1 MAGFDEA
8 GLSGSEYLRDS
19 LGNCNESTL
28 AMFLE
33 SFQQDNSILLPSLQ
47 QALPLLD
54 LHNIRRYEFHQTVTE
69 NLREKLLSRFEVIGN
84 EKLLQ
89 LLEQAF
95 PFINVPALRP
105 VVMDMLTRVT
115 TVPAKFIE
123 MLAKEPEL
131 YNKCSL
137 VVKRQIW
144 IQHQPLFGDA
154 VGPLLNEYLK
164 DKNSV
169 IFDVEDLTN
178 QDFLSMRPKVRR
190 QHHVVQQLSE
200 MIGKSLQLYNLVL
213 QFLRTLFLRTKEAHY
228 CTLRAEL
235 LMAIHDLDVKEIK
248 DVDPCHKFI
257 WCLDACVRSQLIDSN
272 KIKDLRGYMKAAKAT
287 EEQVLGDIAMVLC
300 DPFAIN
306 VIGKSIIKVLLHL
319 TTTEVLPR
327 TSADL
332 TFLLSL
338 LQLGLGAWAMIE
350 SQIFKENLLSNDLIV
365 RFIPIVMA
373 TMVEDSVQRV
383 EQKLPNKSKENL
395 ELHHSFEQSLS
406 EYSICFTVAFYLA
419 LHMAKHKHRQAL
431 SSLLPAIS
439 SSYNNH
445 VLHDAHL
452 HSLITIWACSQE
464 EFTSAEFCEIVFD
477 HFLLTMLSQESVLR
491 QTLRLLHF
499 VYSKM
504 DSNKVVTILTATQPS
519 PENSEVIHELH
530 SSIVDKVA
538 GSNPSSASLSSLEQ
552 PLSASSSGTSASS
565 SPLNYLPP
573 SSV

>member
-69 NLREKLLSRFEVIGN
+69 NLREKLFSRFEVIGN
-84 EKLLQ
+84 DKLLQ

-95 PFINVPALRP
+95 SFINVPALGP
-105 VVMDMLTRVT
+105 VIMDMLTRVT
-115 TVPAKFIE
+115 AVPAKFIE

-169 IFDVEDLTN
+169 IFDVVDLTS

-190 QHHVVQQLSE
+190 QHHVVQKLSE

-257 WCLDACVRSQLIDSN
+257 WCLDACVRGQLIDSN

-287 EEQVLGDIAMVLC
+287 EEQVLG
-300 DPFAIN
+300 
-306 VIGKSIIKVLLHL
+306 
-319 TTTEVLPR
+319 
-327 TSADL
+327 
-332 TFLLSL
+332 
-338 LQLGLGAWAMIE
+338 
-350 SQIFKENLLSNDLIV
+350 
-365 RFIPIVMA
+365 
-373 TMVEDSVQRV
+373 
-383 EQKLPNKSKENL
+383 
-395 ELHHSFEQSLS
+395 
-406 EYSICFTVAFYLA
+406 
-419 LHMAKHKHRQAL
+419 
-431 SSLLPAIS
+431 
-439 SSYNNH
+439 
-445 VLHDAHL
+445 
-452 HSLITIWACSQE
+452 
-464 EFTSAEFCEIVFD
+464 
-477 HFLLTMLSQESVLR
+477 
-491 QTLRLLHF
+491 
-499 VYSKM
+499 
-504 DSNKVVTILTATQPS
+504 
-519 PENSEVIHELH
+519 
-530 SSIVDKVA
+530 
-538 GSNPSSASLSSLEQ
+538 
-552 PLSASSSGTSASS
+552 
-565 SPLNYLPP
+565 
-573 SSV
+573 